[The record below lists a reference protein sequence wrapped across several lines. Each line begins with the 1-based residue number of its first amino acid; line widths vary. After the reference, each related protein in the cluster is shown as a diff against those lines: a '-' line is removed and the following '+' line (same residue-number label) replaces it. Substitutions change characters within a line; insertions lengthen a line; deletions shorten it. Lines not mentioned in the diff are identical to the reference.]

1 VSFGVHDE
9 LRVECFG
16 TTQARM
22 RLQARYKGTEI
33 GEKQNK
39 RDWARCF
46 IRARLL

>member
-22 RLQARYKGTEI
+22 KLQAR
-33 GEKQNK
+33 
-39 RDWARCF
+39 
-46 IRARLL
+46 